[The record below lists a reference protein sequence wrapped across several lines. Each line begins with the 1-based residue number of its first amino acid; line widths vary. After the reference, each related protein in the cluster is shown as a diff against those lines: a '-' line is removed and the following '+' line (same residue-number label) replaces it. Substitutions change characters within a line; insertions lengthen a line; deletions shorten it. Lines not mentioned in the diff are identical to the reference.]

1 MVNDEVW
8 AEARMN
14 EPYSGQ
20 LCISCLEVRLNREL
34 KSCDFPNLPIN
45 VARPSVRANK
55 TTRKRK
61 SDMSELL
68 YARINGLVYTKEP
81 ESKTSSV

>member
-14 EPYSGQ
+14 APYSGQ

-34 KSCDFPNLPIN
+34 RSSDFPNLPIN
-45 VARPSVRANK
+45 QGNK
-55 TTRKRK
+55 PTRNRK
-61 SDMSELL
+61 SRDIGYVSELL
-68 YARINGLVYTKEP
+68 YARLNGLTYTKEP
-81 ESKTSSV
+81 